1 MYVNTEHFLSD
12 TAAVTLKAGIEGAGI
27 SIVDERFRMHLF
39 MSIPEARE
47 LTSKFDTLDYHTV
60 FYIREVAVFSKSDND
75 SLAVLRAQLE
85 TL

>member
-1 MYVNTEHFLSD
+1 MYVNTERFLSD
-12 TAAVTLKAGIEGAGI
+12 TAAVTLEAGIEDAWI
-27 SIVDERFRMHLF
+27 STADEGFRMHIF

-60 FYIREVAVFSKSDND
+60 FHTREVAVFSKFEND